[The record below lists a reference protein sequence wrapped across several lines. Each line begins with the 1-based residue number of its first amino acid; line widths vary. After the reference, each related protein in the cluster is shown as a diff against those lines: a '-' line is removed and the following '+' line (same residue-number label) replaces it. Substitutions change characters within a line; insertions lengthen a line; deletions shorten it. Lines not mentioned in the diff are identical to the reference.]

1 MKVVFTDLDGTLL
14 DSETYSFR
22 AALPALKHL
31 KRNNVPWIMVTSK
44 TRAEV
49 EYWRTV
55 LDNDHPFI
63 VENGGAAFVPSGYFP
78 IEASGT
84 TRDGY
89 AVLEW
94 GMKHER
100 LIAALDAA
108 SVSSQCAVAAFHH
121 MTVQQ
126 VAAACDLPIEQ
137 AALAKMREYDEPF
150 QILDMSRSEQLLAA
164 IADQGLCWTR
174 GTRFWHIT
182 GANDKAEAVRAIAG
196 LYDQTHG
203 SVKTIGL
210 GDGPNDVSFLQTV
223 HIAIVIPS
231 AVSSELMQLLPKAIL
246 ARFPGPMGW
255 NEAVL
260 QNVAHN

>member
-31 KRNNVPWIMVTSK
+31 KQHNVPWIMVTSK

-55 LDNDHPFI
+55 LGNDHPFI
-63 VENGGAAFVPSGYFP
+63 VENGGAAFVPLDYFP
-78 IEASGT
+78 VEASGM

-89 AVLEW
+89 TVLEW
-94 GMKHER
+94 GIKHER
-100 LIAALDAA
+100 LIAVLDAA
-108 SVSSQCAVAAFHH
+108 SVSSSCPVAAFHH

-126 VAAACDLPIEQ
+126 VAAACDLPVEQ

-164 IADQGLCWTR
+164 ITDQGFSWTR
-174 GTRFWHIT
+174 GSRFWHIT
-182 GANDKAEAVRAIAG
+182 GTNDKAKAVRAIAG

-203 SVKTIGL
+203 RMETIGL
-210 GDGPNDVSFLQTV
+210 GDGPNDLSFLRTV
-223 HIAIVIPS
+223 DVPIVIPS
-231 AVSSELMQLLPKAIL
+231 ASSSDLMQLLPKAIL
-246 ARFPGPMGW
+246 AGFPGPLGW

-260 QNVAHN
+260 QNVAHK

>member
-14 DSETYSFR
+14 DSENYSFR

-31 KRNNVPWIMVTSK
+31 KRNNVPWIMVSSK

-49 EYWRTV
+49 EHWRAV
-55 LDNDHPFI
+55 LGNDHPFI

-78 IEASGT
+78 IEVAGT

-89 AVLEW
+89 TILEW

-126 VAAACDLPIEQ
+126 VAVACGLPVEQ
-137 AALAKMREYDEPF
+137 AAFAKMREYDEPF
-150 QILDMSRSEQLLAA
+150 QILDMSRSKQLLAA
-164 IADQGLCWTR
+164 IVEQGLCWTR

-182 GANDKAEAVRAIAG
+182 GTNDKAEAVRAIAG
-196 LYDQTHG
+196 FYGRTHG
-203 SVKTIGL
+203 SVETVGL
-210 GDGPNDVSFLQTV
+210 GDGPNDVAFLRTV
-223 HIAIVIPS
+223 DVPIVIPS
-231 AVSSELMQLLPKAIL
+231 ASSSDLMQLLPKGIL
-246 ARFPGPMGW
+246 ARFPGPQGW

-260 QNVAHN
+260 QRVAHK